1 MSITPNTITSASTTS
16 KSRFPRLQECAH
28 FHYEVSTVDLPRN
41 FRVVMCNENDS
52 IDNLK
57 PNVNINST
65 PNINLTN
72 TPFLPSSSSSA
83 ASNNNNN
90 NNNNNNL
97 SGDNFWFNLQVT
109 SNDKRWIIHR
119 TYENFRYLDKYLHD
133 CIFDR
138 KFSSLDELVNLN
150 SLTSSNSSFCLLGNS
165 EMTSSTISTLSTMSS
180 VSSSKKIINNS
191 KMNELLK
198 QLRQTLTN
206 YLIRLSDI
214 IFVNP
219 INCGPILNWFE
230 IDNKGNRLFAIDDS
244 PINIPGVA
252 AAVVKKRYV
261 AQGLDEISLDVG
273 NMISVIDMPPAD
285 ESVWWRGKKE
295 LEVHSFINKSII
307 FEEIFTKYYYR
318 LVFFQQTVLN

>member
-1 MSITPNTITSASTTS
+1 MSITPNTITTASTST

-41 FRVVMCNENDS
+41 FRVIMCNENDS

-57 PNVNINST
+57 PNVNVNTT

-72 TPFLPSSSSSA
+72 TPFLSSSSSSN
-83 ASNNNNN
+83 SNN
-90 NNNNNNL
+90 L
-97 SGDNFWFNLQVT
+97 TGDSFWFNLQVT

-138 KFSSLDELVNLN
+138 KFSSLDELVNIN
-150 SLTSSNSSFCLLGNS
+150 TLTSSNSSFGLLGNS

-198 QLRQTLTN
+198 QLKQTLTN

-295 LEVHSFINKSII
+295 LEVNQLII
-307 FEEIFTKYYYR
+307 A
-318 LVFFQQTVLN
+318 